1 MQENLADQLTVDDM
15 AKTALFSKFHF
26 TRIFQ
31 RATGVSPG
39 RFLSALRLQQAK
51 RLLRS
56 TSLSVA
62 DVSLRV
68 GYSSVGTFSS
78 RFTRSV
84 GLSPT
89 TFRRLG
95 GFTTHVPIADGHAVA
110 DRPGGTVR
118 GRITGAP
125 GMPANRVFVGM
136 FPQRIPEGR
145 PVQCR
150 ILDTPGQFTLDPV
163 PVGAWH
169 LLAHSVGPDEEK
181 VPAADA
187 TWVGSIGP
195 LLITRHRS
203 LEVDLSLQPMR
214 IVDPPVLLAL
224 LDARQSALRRER
236 ARRRTIGARHG

>member
-26 TRIFQ
+26 SRIFQ
-31 RATGVSPG
+31 RATGISPG

-95 GFTTHVPIADGHAVA
+95 GFTTHVPIADGHVVA
-110 DRPGGTVR
+110 DRAGGTVR

-181 VPAADA
+181 VPTADA

>member
-1 MQENLADQLTVDDM
+1 MQDNLSDHLTIDDM
-15 AKTALFSKFHF
+15 ARAALFSKFHF
-26 TRIFQ
+26 SRIFQ

-51 RLLRS
+51 RLLVS
-56 TSLSVA
+56 TSLTVA

-89 TFRRLG
+89 TYRRMG

-110 DRPGGTVR
+110 SRPSGTVR
-118 GRITGAP
+118 GRITGTP
-125 GMPANRVFVGM
+125 GLPNNRVFVGM

-150 ILDTPGQFTLDPV
+150 ILDTPGPFTLDPV

-169 LLAHSVGPDEEK
+169 LLAHSVGPDEET
-181 VPAADA
+181 VPAAEA

-195 LLITRHRS
+195 LLVTRDS
-203 LEVDLSLQPMR
+203 SVEVELFLQPMR

-236 ARRRTIGARHG
+236 ARLRAVGAGHA